1 MRTVHSGALKYLY
14 PVIVRVTG
22 LSGIVILIFT
32 FLVFPRSTNTMEL
45 DEEIQII
52 IEQIDIPQ
60 TEQFDQ
66 PPPPARP
73 SVPVESES
81 EDLADDVL
89 NILSVCG
96 LKYYSQMK
104 GKSDK

>member
-1 MRTVHSGALKYLY
+1 MVD
-14 PVIVRVTG
+14 
-22 LSGIVILIFT
+22 
-32 FLVFPRSTNTMEL
+32 FLVYQYKIDSAKEDKQSVEFN
-45 DEEIQII
+45 EEFQII

-81 EDLADDVL
+81 EDIAEVFMSYLEE
-89 NILSVCG
+89 NGTSVSK
-96 LKYYSQMK
+96 LMDISKANELEYHFSNWM
-104 GKSDK
+104 